1 MRTFC
6 QKTGKNDYV
15 AKIQDNDVQFINIL
29 LYTNV
34 YQKIL
39 TSLKNEDGLVEKVFY
54 KQVGGQ
60 RETISLVKH

>member
-15 AKIQDNDVQFINIL
+15 AKIQDNDVQFINIR
-29 LYTNV
+29 LYTKV

>member
-1 MRTFC
+1 MLTFC

-15 AKIQDNDVQFINIL
+15 AKIQDNDVQFINIR
-29 LYTNV
+29 LYTKV

-60 RETISLVKH
+60 RDTISLVKH

>member
-6 QKTGKNDYV
+6 QKMGKNDYV
-15 AKIQDNDVQFINIL
+15 AKIQDNDVQFINIR
-29 LYTNV
+29 LYTKV

-60 RETISLVKH
+60 RDTISLVKH

>member
-1 MRTFC
+1 MLTFC

-15 AKIQDNDVQFINIL
+15 AKIQDNDVQFINIR
-29 LYTNV
+29 LYTKV

>member
-1 MRTFC
+1 M
-6 QKTGKNDYV
+6 
-15 AKIQDNDVQFINIL
+15 AKIQDNDVQFINIR
-29 LYTNV
+29 LYTKV

>member
-1 MRTFC
+1 MPTFC

-15 AKIQDNDVQFINIL
+15 AKIQDNDVQFINIC
-29 LYTNV
+29 LYTKV

>member
-1 MRTFC
+1 MLTFC

-60 RETISLVKH
+60 RDTISLVKH

>member
-1 MRTFC
+1 MLTFC

-39 TSLKNEDGLVEKVFY
+39 TSLKNEDGLVEKVCY